1 MRPFFIYIIELF
13 LCSGLF
19 LLLYRWIIVR
29 KVNYGFCRKYL
40 VIAMLLS
47 ATIPVFNVPLYPP
60 QTIYMRVPV
69 MAQPQPQVQ
78 TPAQPLKTETE
89 REVQTAQLTR
99 TVSPTVYATLEP
111 ATQVTA
117 SRMPSE
123 QKWRIF
129 FLSLYGAGFILS
141 LFLVFYGII
150 AVLRLK
156 RTSKVTHTP
165 EYDLAESE
173 QVTTPFSFMH
183 TVYMGSETDLKTCSH
198 ILSHESSHVRHH
210 HSVEKLIM
218 SFLRSLLWFNPF
230 MWIAEKRLEEVQEW
244 QADHD
249 ALADGYNLAE
259 YRLSILKQLFGCNPE
274 MTSGLNSSLTKQRF
288 LQMKQ
293 PEIKGG
299 AASQTIATTLLA
311 ATLFFCFGCRPTYG
325 QFELPD
331 GNQRTNSMIFFTTQF
346 FNDKDVSKRAD
357 HYYSQKSADNKT
369 VIENISIYEN
379 YNGQSLWP
387 CVVAVNGI
395 RTANSISDKKL
406 DWVNESTAIFINGN
420 RKTFEEL
427 QALDD
432 GKDLTVYYFK
442 PKSKR
447 AQKKY
452 GFVYINYGTPVL
464 NDSHYFNPVAI
475 DNPNLD
481 IPDIVSVIADSNP
494 YGGTLF
500 TYNCKGVRVA
510 APEMKYAV
518 DGMLVDIQTFLNA
531 RSGQSG
537 SYTTVYRNNAA
548 KDRFGKDV
556 WEVVDLHFNRK
567 GLYVKFDF
575 DENGEVHPF
584 IGNDPKVKST
594 DDEIRA
600 QIASILEY
608 NRLRGEISRIDA
620 LSYVPGSYDELI
632 DEWMGRLID
641 RSAPDIQYFFNRAQR
656 TTVMNPVTEDLFKS
670 AKTIFTR
677 DKVNYD
683 YGNRR
688 NMTRDVSIHTDSIVN
703 DNAKPNRIH
712 IDEYDNMYLTID
724 PQTENADLREII
736 NDIPGLSVND
746 QGQVTANGTTVKKV
760 YLNGTEISL

>member
-40 VIAMLLS
+40 VIAMFLS

-99 TVSPTVYATLEP
+99 TVSPTVYATLEST
-111 ATQVTA
+111 TQVTA
-117 SRMPSE
+117 SRMPTE
-123 QKWRIF
+123 QKWRLF

-141 LFLVFYGII
+141 LFLVLYGII

-156 RTSKVTHTP
+156 RASKVTHTP

-183 TVYMGSETDLKTCSH
+183 TVYMGSETDIKTCSH

-210 HSVEKLIM
+210 HSAEKLIM
-218 SFLRSLLWFNPF
+218 SVLRSLFWFNPF

-259 YRLSILKQLFGCNPE
+259 YRLSIIKQLFGCNPE

-299 AASQTIATTLLA
+299 AVSQTIATTLLA
-311 ATLFFCFGCRPTYG
+311 AILFFCFGCCPTYG
-325 QFELPD
+325 VSELPD
-331 GNQRTNSMIFFTTQF
+331 GNQRTNSMIFFTGQF

-357 HYYSQKSADNKT
+357 HYYSQKSADNKSVT
-369 VIENISIYEN
+369 ESISIYEN
-379 YNGQSLWP
+379 YTGQYP
-387 CVVAVNGI
+387 YVTVAVNGI
-395 RTANSISDKKL
+395 RTANSVSDKKL
-406 DWVNESTAIFINGN
+406 DWVNESTPIFINGLK
-420 RKTFEEL
+420 RTYQQLQEL
-427 QALDD
+427 A
-432 GKDLTVYYFK
+432 GKDLTFYYFK
-442 PKSKR
+442 PKSRR
-447 AQKKY
+447 ARKKY
-452 GFVYINYGTPVL
+452 GFVYVNLSTPAP
-464 NDSHYFNPVAI
+464 NDSHYYKPVAI
-475 DNPNLD
+475 DNPDLD
-481 IPDIVSVIADSNP
+481 IPDIVPVITQFSD
-494 YGGTLF
+494 Y
-500 TYNCKGVRVA
+500 YNGLSFSYDCKGVRIA
-510 APEMKYAV
+510 APEIKYAV
-518 DGMLVDIQTFLNA
+518 EGRLVDTHTFLNA
-531 RSGQSG
+531 TTGNNG
-537 SYTTVYRNNAA
+537 YYTTVYRNNAA

-556 WEVVDLHFNRK
+556 WEVVDLNFNRK

-575 DENGEVHPF
+575 DGNGEVHPF

-608 NRLRGEISRIDA
+608 NRLRGEISRIEA

-688 NMTRDVSIHTDSIVN
+688 NMTRDVSIHTDSIVHE
-703 DNAKPNRIH
+703 DAKPNIIH

-724 PQTENADLREII
+724 PQTENADLKEII

-746 QGQVTANGTTVKKV
+746 QGQVTVNGTTVKKV